1 MKSNLALLTL
11 LFLNLSGCSMN
22 HAEDKTN
29 VKESMYFG
37 EQPPGLVPKIF
48 EPKIVSPNGEFESGT
63 FTPDMQ
69 SFYFTKAIGEDKK
82 RGFFV
87 IHKENNQWG
96 KASETDLHW
105 PQFSYDGN
113 KMFIGKM
120 YREREGGGWSE
131 PKSPGA
137 FIEHMAHGRSVSAS
151 GTYYFTGYKK
161 RGVVGALY
169 YSRLINGQYEEP
181 IKLRD
186 DMNQGEYIAGSMIA
200 PDESYLIWSVQRAE
214 GFGQSDLYISFK
226 EQDGTWSNVVNMGT
240 AINTEKQES
249 SPQFSPDG
257 KYFFFIRGAWHVN
270 GSGKRVYEGKQYWVD
285 IQLIKNLKLKSEFT

>member
-87 IHKENNQWG
+87 IHKENSQWG
-96 KASETDLHW
+96 KASETDLRW

-113 KMFIGKM
+113 KMFIFQVTLS
-120 YREREGGGWSE
+120 WL
-131 PKSPGA
+131 
-137 FIEHMAHGRSVSAS
+137 FI
-151 GTYYFTGYKK
+151 
-161 RGVVGALY
+161 LWP
-169 YSRLINGQYEEP
+169 LP
-181 IKLRD
+181 
-186 DMNQGEYIAGSMIA
+186 
-200 PDESYLIWSVQRAE
+200 
-214 GFGQSDLYISFK
+214 
-226 EQDGTWSNVVNMGT
+226 
-240 AINTEKQES
+240 
-249 SPQFSPDG
+249 
-257 KYFFFIRGAWHVN
+257 
-270 GSGKRVYEGKQYWVD
+270 
-285 IQLIKNLKLKSEFT
+285 